1 MDQKLVGW
9 YAASILTH
17 FGFLFLPRIF
27 CRDMRSVFPFVITT
41 DMQFLLKFCFAT
53 LFYSKAILLEKVGSE
68 SPIRSNVIFRNSS
81 TLRSGL
87 NWIGIRYAHQ
97 EHNDIDLTG
106 IPPHVTL
113 FVNLEKILDR
123 PLGLVR

>member
-1 MDQKLVGW
+1 MVCGLDINSFRFSVSPPHFLSTE
-9 YAASILTH
+9 SIESS
-17 FGFLFLPRIF
+17 IQA
-27 CRDMRSVFPFVITT
+27 DMRSVFPFVITT

-106 IPPHVTL
+106 IPPHVTGMNQL
-113 FVNLEKILDR
+113 PR
-123 PLGLVR
+123 